1 MMIADEIEIRV
12 VADKKALKEYIY
24 LPQKIYASYQNWV
37 PPIYMDEW
45 KFHDPKHN
53 KSILFTDTIRLIAYK
68 NNQAVGRIMGIIHK
82 KYNEQHDEQTAR
94 FFQLDCMDDV
104 AVSHALIHYIE
115 NWAIEKGMN
124 KLIGPFGY
132 SDKDPEGL
140 QIEGFEYLPIIAT
153 PTNPPY
159 LQQLVEAEGFTKK
172 VDCVSYKIDVPEELS
187 SVHEKIFQRIC
198 QNKKLRLIEFNSK
211 KQLKPYIVPVFRLIN
226 ETYAHLFG
234 FVPMTEDEM
243 QRMAVQY
250 MPVLDPAFVKV
261 VMNENNELIAF
272 VIAMPDMSVGI
283 QKAKGKL
290 FPFGFIHILNAAKK
304 AKQLNLLLGA
314 VKEKYRG
321 LGIDV
326 LMGQS
331 VIQSAIKRKFI
342 VMDSH
347 LVLETNKPMCA
358 VYENMNGIIYK
369 RYRVYQ
375 KDLC

>member
-1 MMIADEIEIRV
+1 
-12 VADKKALKEYIY
+12 
-24 LPQKIYASYQNWV
+24 
-37 PPIYMDEW
+37 MDEF

-68 NNQAVGRIMGIIHK
+68 NKQAVGRIMGIIHK

-94 FFQLDCMDDV
+94 FFQLDCIDDL
-104 AVSHALIHYIE
+104 AVSHALIQYIE
-115 NWAIEKGMN
+115 NWSIKKGMN

-153 PTNPPY
+153 PTNPSY
-159 LQQLVEAEGFTKK
+159 LQQLVETEGFTKK
-172 VDCVSYKIDVPEELS
+172 VDCVSYKIEVPEKLS
-187 SVHEKIFQRIC
+187 FVHEKIFQRIC
-198 QNKKLRLIEFNSK
+198 QNKKLQLIEFSSK

-272 VIAMPDMSVGI
+272 VIAMPDMSIGI

-290 FPFGFIHILNAAKK
+290 FPFGFIHILSAAKK
-304 AKQLNLLLGA
+304 TRQLNLLLGA

-321 LGIDV
+321 MGIDV
-326 LMGQS
+326 LMGQA
-331 VIQSAIKRKFI
+331 VIQSAIKRKFN

-358 VYENMNGIIYK
+358 VYENMNGVIYK

-375 KDLC
+375 KDLK